1 MGGCVM
7 TIIYNKDAADNAVT
21 VENYPWGYKLKTK
34 RKYWIET
41 TKRGDRL
48 CYQTLNPKTDKW
60 CAVKKSTYAGIKV
73 LYENEEGH
81 IKTHS
86 LDPMWA
92 SEEWLAEFLNLVD
105 LTKLTD
111 EQRSKICETKTIHH
125 CQKLVKVEYKINP
138 QRTQEEQEKH
148 DAEQKEIKDKLNNYA
163 NHIYGKCL
171 VKNGIA

>member
-1 MGGCVM
+1 MIEN
-7 TIIYNKDAADNAVT
+7 IIYNKDSADNAVV
-21 VENYPWGYKLKTK
+21 VEDYPWGYKLRTK

-60 CAVKKSTYAGIKV
+60 CAVKKSTYSGIMV
-73 LYENEEGH
+73 LYENEDGH
-81 IKTHS
+81 IKTIG
-86 LDPMWA
+86 LDPQW
-92 SEEWLAEFLNLVD
+92 SGEEGLANFLNNVD
-105 LTKLTD
+105 ETKLTD
-111 EQRSKICETKTIHH
+111 AQRAKICETKTIHH
-125 CQKLVKVEYKINP
+125 CQKLVEVKCEINP
-138 QRTQEEQEKH
+138 QRTPEEQAKH

>member
-1 MGGCVM
+1 M
-7 TIIYNKDAADNAVT
+7 TNIIYNKDSADNAVV
-21 VENYPWGYKLKTK
+21 VEDYPWGYKLRTK

-73 LYENEEGH
+73 LYENEDGH

-86 LDPMWA
+86 LDPAWA
-92 SEEWLAEFLNLVD
+92 SKEWLAEFQDLVD
-105 LTKLTD
+105 ETKLTN
-111 EQRSKICETKTIHH
+111 EQRAKICETKTIQHVN
-125 CQKLVKVEYKINP
+125 KFVKVEITN
-138 QRTQEEQEKH
+138 TTMMDAEEKAKK
-148 DAEQKEIKDKLNNYA
+148 DAEQEEIKTKINKYA
-163 NHIYGKCL
+163 NHVYNKCL